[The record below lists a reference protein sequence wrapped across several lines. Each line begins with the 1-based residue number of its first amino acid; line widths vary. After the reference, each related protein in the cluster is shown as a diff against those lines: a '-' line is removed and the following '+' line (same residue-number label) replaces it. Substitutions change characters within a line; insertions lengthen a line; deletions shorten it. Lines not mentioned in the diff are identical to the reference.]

1 MRRLPQG
8 AMTPGSPKQFSQR
21 RTIFVNQRFQLGV
34 ALCFVIVILAG
45 AALFAWFF
53 HLSAR
58 RLLLAAS
65 YQGHYHFMTSYEIIG
80 GSMVRHLA
88 LLFLGVMAASLLLFL
103 LLLRRIRLEVVRLFE
118 TFRLSMEG
126 NLSTPTESPA
136 PGDFKTLVT
145 KIDSIRSRTLA
156 QIDSIRAEAEFL
168 SKEPLPA
175 EEFNRRWNA
184 LKQAMGRV
192 AP

>member
-1 MRRLPQG
+1 
-8 AMTPGSPKQFSQR
+8 MTPGSPSHISRR

-34 ALCFVIVILAG
+34 ALCFVIVVLAG

-53 HLSAR
+53 RLSAS

-65 YQGHYHFMTSYEIIG
+65 YQGHYHFLTSYDLIG
-80 GSMVRHLA
+80 GSMVRHLT

-103 LLLRRIRLEVVRLFE
+103 LLLRRIHGEVVRLLE

-126 NLSTPTESPA
+126 DLSTPTESSGPK
-136 PGDFKTLVT
+136 DFKTLGT
-145 KIDSIRSRTLA
+145 KIDAIRSRTLA
-156 QIDSIRAEAEFL
+156 QINDIRAEAEFL
-168 SKEPLPA
+168 SKEPLSA

-184 LKQAMGRV
+184 LKHTMGRV